1 MVYIFLIAAFLGFF
15 ISVPIGPVGV
25 LVARNSLEKGKISAF
40 FTGLGASISD
50 IFYASIVLFNLSF
63 ISAILLQYKQWIQL
77 IGFFIIVFLAYKS
90 LTIKNRKEVLRS
102 EHQFDPLFAFFINLT
117 NPAVILLFSVL
128 FSYFHINLLVHSSYE
143 VYVFL
148 FGLLIGSLSWW
159 VFLSS
164 TIIYLRKYVKGDIL
178 LYVHKISGI
187 LLMLFAFVTQV
198 DTLNFV
204 Q

>member
-1 MVYIFLIAAFLGFF
+1 M
-15 ISVPIGPVGV
+15 
-25 LVARNSLEKGKISAF
+25 
-40 FTGLGASISD
+40 
-50 IFYASIVLFNLSF
+50 
-63 ISAILLQYKQWIQL
+63 
-77 IGFFIIVFLAYKS
+77 
-90 LTIKNRKEVLRS
+90 LRS

-164 TIIYLRKYVKGDIL
+164 IIIYLRKYVKDDIL
-178 LYVHKISGI
+178 LYVHKISGV
-187 LLMLFAFVTQV
+187 LLMLFALIIFLSFIWGFIFPLH
-198 DTLNFV
+198 LNFGDNIS
-204 Q
+204 QSFMYIKKGLHYL